1 MITVI
6 CDSSSLID
14 IDKTGLLV
22 KALRLPYCYVITDMA
37 AEELKELPQ
46 SQPQDIYQNG
56 LQIVKL
62 SADQLTE
69 AGDIHCRRQSLT
81 IEDCTLLVYALN
93 VSNYILLTA
102 DKKLSNEAK
111 KGR

>member
-69 AGDIHCRRQSLT
+69 AGDIHCRRQSHHRGLHLACIRPECQQLYPAYCRQET
-81 IEDCTLLVYALN
+81 EQ
-93 VSNYILLTA
+93 
-102 DKKLSNEAK
+102 
-111 KGR
+111 